1 MTDAPQFVPGPKG
14 VPQTAPMPRDWR
26 SPLSIGLAVGT
37 AFAVSRG
44 VQTNLEPMIG
54 YWGAFAASIAAAGAV
69 GALVA
74 MAVLGVFWM
83 MKRRET
89 TAKTE

>member
-1 MTDAPQFVPGPKG
+1 M
-14 VPQTAPMPRDWR
+14 
-26 SPLSIGLAVGT
+26 
-37 AFAVSRG
+37 
-44 VQTNLEPMIG
+44 QTNLEPMIG